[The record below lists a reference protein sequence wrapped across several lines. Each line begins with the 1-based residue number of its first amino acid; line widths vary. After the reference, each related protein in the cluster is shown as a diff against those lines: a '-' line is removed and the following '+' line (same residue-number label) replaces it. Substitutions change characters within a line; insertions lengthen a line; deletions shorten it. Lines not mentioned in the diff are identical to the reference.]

1 MKKVLH
7 SIWIVFII
15 ISLLISLT
23 ACTKKEEKSEQIIKT
38 TMITYNY
45 SNLFNI
51 ICEVPVKVDDNGNE
65 TPEYSFKDE
74 KPDGVEYLR
83 RK

>member
-7 SIWIVFII
+7 SIGIVFII
-15 ISLLISLT
+15 NTILISLT
-23 ACTKKEEKSEQIIKT
+23 ACTKNEEKGEQIIKT
-38 TMITYNY
+38 TMINYDY
-45 SNLFNI
+45 SNLFSI
-51 ICEVPVKVDDNGNE
+51 ICEVPVKVDENGTE

-74 KPDGVEYLR
+74 KPDGIEYLR